1 MAEFI
6 KDAPKSQDPEARQ
19 ILAVNSKLRTVKPRE
34 TSNGS
39 VARGGKRVAGKMNVR
54 GGKQ

>member
-1 MAEFI
+1 MADFI
-6 KDAPKSQDPEARQ
+6 QDAPKSGDDEAAALLR
-19 ILAVNSKLRTVKPRE
+19 LNSRLRKVPSRE

-39 VARGGKRVAGKMNVR
+39 IARGGKRVAGKMNVR